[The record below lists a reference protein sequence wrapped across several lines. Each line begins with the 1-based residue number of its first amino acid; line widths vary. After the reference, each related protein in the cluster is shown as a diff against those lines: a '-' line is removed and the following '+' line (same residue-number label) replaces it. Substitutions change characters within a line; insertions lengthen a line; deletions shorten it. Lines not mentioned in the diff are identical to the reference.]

1 MQDQWVCNI
10 GATDGY
16 VNNGCD
22 LQKGKDGRDTV
33 ILEIK
38 FFRRRATVVV
48 RVISRVEKK
57 TESLTGLFG
66 KKPNYQ
72 SIFAMEFGHRE
83 CDFVY
88 KMYHGVT
95 SLPFLIV
102 IVT

>member
-1 MQDQWVCNI
+1 MGLQYRRNGWICQQWVRF
-10 GATDGY
+10 A
-16 VNNGCD
+16 
-22 LQKGKDGRDTV
+22 KGERWSRHRDTGNK
-33 ILEIK
+33 ILSSK
-38 FFRRRATVVV
+38 RATVVV
-48 RVISRVEKK
+48 RVISRVEEKK

>member
-57 TESLTGLFG
+57 NGIVDWLVW
-66 KKPNYQ
+66 KK
-72 SIFAMEFGHRE
+72 
-83 CDFVY
+83 
-88 KMYHGVT
+88 T
-95 SLPFLIV
+95 
-102 IVT
+102 